1 MSDDLRDFF
10 SEISKSKKEKKRK
23 LEEAKNELKSIV
35 GDLGLDSLF
44 EDFTNIKKEQIK
56 KEKQQSKKLEAFED
70 FFSNIEKP
78 KPKKVVKKPIEEV
91 IEKPAKE
98 IVEKPIVTEKEI
110 EEISE
115 EELEKEIEEVK
126 EDVSL
131 IEKSLGLLATTDNNE
146 DSSIS
151 LDKKFASFEEFQ
163 NHYVTLIQ
171 KIQQQLSTLGGGGE
185 VNFKYLDDVTWNGS
199 DDNGKFLKYN
209 STTEKFEFATVSGGG
224 GGGETTSIIA
234 GDNVTLAGG
243 PTGIVTVGI
252 TTEQIQD
259 VVGAMF
265 TNNTETNIT
274 ATYQDSDGTID
285 LVASGGGGGGGI
297 SLSDLS
303 VTTNSAGSAT
313 LAYNNSSGVFTYT
326 PPDLSSYLTTE
337 SDTLNSVLG
346 RGNVSGI
353 GISISGTSTFSSDL
367 NVAGALSV
375 AQDITHTGDTNTRIT
390 FPPAGDQITFTTNG
404 FDRVG
409 IGSTG
414 YINIGGEN
422 ERKIDITTGDGDSVL
437 IRPNTGGSNEAGN
450 AGAVNNAIILRAPYG
465 SGAPTTSNAGARLG
479 MVFTGRNDNLG
490 YIDDPKKSAGIY
502 AVSEDPNKGYWRLV
516 GLALYTS
523 PFNSTQTERLRITAT
538 GNVGIGTS
546 GPTHKLEVDGNTLLK
561 DNLSV
566 TGISTFTDDL
576 YANGNIIGDNA
587 TNISGI
593 NSVTATTFFGALT
606 GNVTGNLTGNAD
618 TATSSATVTDAA
630 QPNITSLG
638 SLTKLNV
645 TGISTFSKVV
655 NVGVGLTGT
664 AIKIFTT
671 GFQIKNRNDNKFSF
685 AAIPGSH
692 TRLFYNNSNKLETTN
707 EGVLISGISSAT
719 SFSGNGAALSGVV
732 TSINAGDNV
741 TLAGGPTGIVTV
753 SANTLYTSYAKISDV
768 KAYNVQGGTAPAG
781 SFNRDINT
789 EDWDPDGIVLGLNGK
804 ALSGN
809 LKSNGGNYT
818 QSTNNQEFALGAGTY
833 SVRATSPV
841 HKVNRSHL
849 RLIQVDT
856 DVDRSNTTTIGGG
869 PGVYAH
875 STVDLTTT
883 FVTLFVRFTITET
896 KIFRVRQ
903 FCQTSSTNGYALGM
917 ETLATF
923 SPSVYTV
930 VEIYKE

>member
-98 IVEKPIVTEKEI
+98 IVEKPIVTEKGI

-285 LVASGGGGGGGI
+285 LVASGGGGGGGGI

-303 VTTNSAGSAT
+303 VTTNSAGSAA

-326 PPDLSSYLTTE
+326 PPDLSSYLITE
-337 SDTLNSVLG
+337 SDTLDSVLG

-353 GISISGTSTFSSDL
+353 GLSVGVVTSTSFRGDL
-367 NVAGALSV
+367 
-375 AQDITHTGDTNTRIT
+375 I
-390 FPPAGDQITFTTNG
+390 
-404 FDRVG
+404 
-409 IGSTG
+409 
-414 YINIGGEN
+414 
-422 ERKIDITTGDGDSVL
+422 
-437 IRPNTGGSNEAGN
+437 
-450 AGAVNNAIILRAPYG
+450 
-465 SGAPTTSNAGARLG
+465 
-479 MVFTGRNDNLG
+479 
-490 YIDDPKKSAGIY
+490 
-502 AVSEDPNKGYWRLV
+502 
-516 GLALYTS
+516 
-523 PFNSTQTERLRITAT
+523 
-538 GNVGIGTS
+538 
-546 GPTHKLEVDGNTLLK
+546 
-561 DNLSV
+561 
-566 TGISTFTDDL
+566 
-576 YANGNIIGDNA
+576 
-587 TNISGI
+587 
-593 NSVTATTFFGALT
+593 
-606 GNVTGNLTGNAD
+606 GNVTGNTSGNAGTATSLATARTIGGVSFDGTSNINLPGVNAAGNQDTTGNAD
-618 TATSSATVTDAA
+618 TATTAGIVTTAA

-638 SLTKLNV
+638 SLTELNV
-645 TGISTFSKVV
+645 TGISTFT
-655 NVGVGLTGT
+655 GGLFLDDNKE
-664 AIKIFTT
+664 IKIGNSPTDPDLKIYHDGEHSFIKDAGT
-671 GFQIKNRNDNKFSF
+671 GQIKILTSTLTVKNVNDNKLAASF
-685 AAIPGSH
+685 IPGNKCNL
-692 TRLFYNNSNKLETTN
+692 LFNNSSKLQTTN
-707 EGVLISGISSAT
+707 EGVLVLGISSAT
-719 SFSGNGAALSGVV
+719 SFNGNGAALSGVV

-768 KAYNVQGGTAPAG
+768 KAFNVQGGTAPAG
-781 SFNRDINT
+781 SINRDINT

-849 RLIQVDT
+849 RLMQVDT
-856 DVDRSNTTTIGGG
+856 DVDRSNLTTIGGG

-875 STVDLTTT
+875 STADLTTT
-883 FVTLFVRFTITET
+883 FVTLFVRFTLTET
-896 KIFRVRQ
+896 KILRVRQ
-903 FCQTSSTNGYALGM
+903 FCQTSSTQGYALGM
-917 ETLATF
+917 QTNASF

>member
-450 AGAVNNAIILRAPYG
+450 AGAVNNAIIL
-465 SGAPTTSNAGARLG
+465 
-479 MVFTGRNDNLG
+479 
-490 YIDDPKKSAGIY
+490 
-502 AVSEDPNKGYWRLV
+502 
-516 GLALYTS
+516 
-523 PFNSTQTERLRITAT
+523 
-538 GNVGIGTS
+538 
-546 GPTHKLEVDGNTLLK
+546 
-561 DNLSV
+561 
-566 TGISTFTDDL
+566 
-576 YANGNIIGDNA
+576 
-587 TNISGI
+587 
-593 NSVTATTFFGALT
+593 
-606 GNVTGNLTGNAD
+606 
-618 TATSSATVTDAA
+618 
-630 QPNITSLG
+630 
-638 SLTKLNV
+638 
-645 TGISTFSKVV
+645 
-655 NVGVGLTGT
+655 
-664 AIKIFTT
+664 
-671 GFQIKNRNDNKFSF
+671 
-685 AAIPGSH
+685 
-692 TRLFYNNSNKLETTN
+692 
-707 EGVLISGISSAT
+707 
-719 SFSGNGAALSGVV
+719 
-732 TSINAGDNV
+732 
-741 TLAGGPTGIVTV
+741 
-753 SANTLYTSYAKISDV
+753 
-768 KAYNVQGGTAPAG
+768 
-781 SFNRDINT
+781 
-789 EDWDPDGIVLGLNGK
+789 
-804 ALSGN
+804 
-809 LKSNGGNYT
+809 
-818 QSTNNQEFALGAGTY
+818 
-833 SVRATSPV
+833 
-841 HKVNRSHL
+841 
-849 RLIQVDT
+849 
-856 DVDRSNTTTIGGG
+856 
-869 PGVYAH
+869 
-875 STVDLTTT
+875 
-883 FVTLFVRFTITET
+883 
-896 KIFRVRQ
+896 
-903 FCQTSSTNGYALGM
+903 
-917 ETLATF
+917 
-923 SPSVYTV
+923 
-930 VEIYKE
+930 

>member
-285 LVASGGGGGGGI
+285 LVASGGGGGGGGI

-303 VTTNSAGSAT
+303 VTTNSAGSAA

-326 PPDLSSYLTTE
+326 PPDLSSYLITE
-337 SDTLNSVLG
+337 SDTLDSVLG

-353 GISISGTSTFSSDL
+353 GLSVGVVTSTSFRGDL
-367 NVAGALSV
+367 
-375 AQDITHTGDTNTRIT
+375 I
-390 FPPAGDQITFTTNG
+390 
-404 FDRVG
+404 
-409 IGSTG
+409 
-414 YINIGGEN
+414 
-422 ERKIDITTGDGDSVL
+422 
-437 IRPNTGGSNEAGN
+437 
-450 AGAVNNAIILRAPYG
+450 
-465 SGAPTTSNAGARLG
+465 
-479 MVFTGRNDNLG
+479 
-490 YIDDPKKSAGIY
+490 
-502 AVSEDPNKGYWRLV
+502 
-516 GLALYTS
+516 
-523 PFNSTQTERLRITAT
+523 
-538 GNVGIGTS
+538 
-546 GPTHKLEVDGNTLLK
+546 
-561 DNLSV
+561 
-566 TGISTFTDDL
+566 
-576 YANGNIIGDNA
+576 
-587 TNISGI
+587 
-593 NSVTATTFFGALT
+593 
-606 GNVTGNLTGNAD
+606 GNVTGNTSGNAGTATSLATARTIGGVSFDGTSNINLPGVNAAGNQDTTGNAD
-618 TATSSATVTDAA
+618 TATTAGIVTTAA

-638 SLTKLNV
+638 SLTELNV
-645 TGISTFSKVV
+645 TGISTFT
-655 NVGVGLTGT
+655 GGLFLDDNKE
-664 AIKIFTT
+664 IKIGNSPTDPDLKIYHDGEHSFIKDAGT
-671 GFQIKNRNDNKFSF
+671 GQIKILTSTLTVKNVNDQKLSASF
-685 AAIPGSH
+685 IPGGKCNL
-692 TRLFYNNSNKLETTN
+692 LFNNSSKLQTTN
-707 EGVLISGISSAT
+707 EGVLVSGISSAT
-719 SFSGNGAALSGVV
+719 SFNGNGAALSGVV

-768 KAYNVQGGTAPAG
+768 KAFNVQGGTAPAG
-781 SFNRDINT
+781 SINRDINT

-849 RLIQVDT
+849 RLMQADT
-856 DVDRSNTTTIGGG
+856 DVDRSNLTTIGGG

-875 STVDLTTT
+875 STADLTTT
-883 FVTLFVRFTITET
+883 FVTLFVRFTLTET

-903 FCQTSSTNGYALGM
+903 FCQTSSTQGYALGM
-917 ETLATF
+917 QTNASF

>member
-285 LVASGGGGGGGI
+285 LVASGGGGGGGGI

-303 VTTNSAGSAT
+303 VTTNSAGSAA

-326 PPDLSSYLTTE
+326 PPDLSSYLITE
-337 SDTLNSVLG
+337 SDTLDSVLG

-353 GISISGTSTFSSDL
+353 GLSVGVVTSTSFRGDL
-367 NVAGALSV
+367 
-375 AQDITHTGDTNTRIT
+375 I
-390 FPPAGDQITFTTNG
+390 
-404 FDRVG
+404 
-409 IGSTG
+409 
-414 YINIGGEN
+414 
-422 ERKIDITTGDGDSVL
+422 
-437 IRPNTGGSNEAGN
+437 
-450 AGAVNNAIILRAPYG
+450 
-465 SGAPTTSNAGARLG
+465 
-479 MVFTGRNDNLG
+479 
-490 YIDDPKKSAGIY
+490 
-502 AVSEDPNKGYWRLV
+502 
-516 GLALYTS
+516 
-523 PFNSTQTERLRITAT
+523 
-538 GNVGIGTS
+538 
-546 GPTHKLEVDGNTLLK
+546 
-561 DNLSV
+561 
-566 TGISTFTDDL
+566 
-576 YANGNIIGDNA
+576 
-587 TNISGI
+587 
-593 NSVTATTFFGALT
+593 
-606 GNVTGNLTGNAD
+606 GNVTGNTSGNAGTATSLATARTIGGVSFDGTSNINLPGVNAAGNQDTTGNAD
-618 TATSSATVTDAA
+618 TATTAGIVTTAA

-638 SLTKLNV
+638 SLTELNV
-645 TGISTFSKVV
+645 TGISTFT
-655 NVGVGLTGT
+655 GGLFLDDNKE
-664 AIKIFTT
+664 IKIGNSPTDPDLKIYHDGEHSFIKDAGT
-671 GFQIKNRNDNKFSF
+671 GQIKILTSTLTVKNVNDNKLAASF
-685 AAIPGSH
+685 IPGNKCNL
-692 TRLFYNNSNKLETTN
+692 LFNNSSKLQTTN
-707 EGVLISGISSAT
+707 EGVLVSGISSAT
-719 SFSGNGAALSGVV
+719 SFNGNGAALSGVV

-768 KAYNVQGGTAPAG
+768 KAFNVQGGTAPAG
-781 SFNRDINT
+781 SINRDINT

-849 RLIQVDT
+849 RLMQVDT
-856 DVDRSNTTTIGGG
+856 DVDRSNLTTIGGG

-875 STVDLTTT
+875 STADLTTT
-883 FVTLFVRFTITET
+883 FVTLFVRFTLTET

-903 FCQTSSTNGYALGM
+903 FCQTSSTQGYALGM
-917 ETLATF
+917 QTNASF